1 MVKEIRVLLVDDHTL
16 IRDGLKKILNLEMG
30 ICVVGEA
37 ANGWEAVVLA
47 ESFLP
52 DVILM
57 DINMPAM
64 NGIEAAR
71 RIKRLQPET
80 AIIALTIH
88 DDVEYVSELIKA
100 GVSGYLLKDVSG
112 DDLVECINRVSAGEN
127 VFHPAITQQMAGE
140 FRRMAAGEGVARPR
154 LTLREQEVL
163 EQVARGANNREI
175 ARHLFISEKTVKN
188 HLSSIFRK
196 FCVDDRTQ
204 AVLYA
209 VKNRLVRL

>member
-1 MVKEIRVLLVDDHTL
+1 MKEIRVLLVDDHML
-16 IRDGLKKILNLEMG
+16 IRDGLKKILALEMG
-30 ICVVGEA
+30 ICVVGDA

-47 ESFLP
+47 EALCP

-71 RIKRLQPET
+71 RIKLQHPET

-88 DDVEYVSELIKA
+88 DDAEYVSELIKA
-100 GVSGYLLKDVSG
+100 GASGYLLKDMSAV
-112 DDLVECINRVSAGEN
+112 DLVDCINRVCAGEN
-127 VFHPAITQQMAGE
+127 VFHPAITQKMVGE
-140 FRRMAAGEGVARPR
+140 FRRMADSESVARPR

-175 ARHLFISEKTVKN
+175 ARMLFISEKTVKS
-188 HLSSIFRK
+188 HLTSIFRK
-196 FCVDDRTQ
+196 LSVDGRTQ
-204 AVLYA
+204 AVLQA
-209 VKNRLVRL
+209 VKNRLVKL